1 MIKLW
6 RIALISSGLCVT
18 LLTTG
23 WSQPAPVPAK
33 PDGGSRQRLPLV
45 NRILRRVAMRSAA
58 ITDATQRASI
68 TDLNEWKR
76 QHPGYTLHFAIDGQ
90 RSLGT
95 GKAQARRT
103 TDPLTIMITGQEG
116 AVSTRRMVGAV
127 GRVAARKTPS
137 ASAPKQPRQ
146 PAPEQKRTAG
156 GRAAPV
162 PAPASPGLRIA
173 SLAMSM
179 LGKPY
184 VWGGASPNAGFDCSG
199 LTQYILEQIGIAA
212 PRTTWLQYAF
222 GAGVRRQELQPGD
235 LVFFTTYAS
244 GPTHV
249 GIYVGNSQFVSALNP
264 TTGVVLSN
272 LHDPYFATR
281 YLGARCPWIAVATA
295 TIPNS

>member
-23 WSQPAPVPAK
+23 WSQPGPVLAK
-33 PDGGSRQRLPLV
+33 SDGGSRQRLPLV

-58 ITDATQRASI
+58 ITDAAQRASI

-76 QHPGYTLHFAIDGQ
+76 QHPGHTLHFAIGGQ

-95 GKAQARRT
+95 GKAVSRRT
-103 TDPLTIMITGQEG
+103 TDPLTIMITGQVG
-116 AVSTRRMVGAV
+116 AVRSRRMVGSV
-127 GRVAARKTPS
+127 GRVAARKTSVTVTPKQPQPS
-137 ASAPKQPRQ
+137 ASEP
-146 PAPEQKRTAG
+146 KRTAAK
-156 GRAAPV
+156 RTA

-199 LTQYILEQIGIAA
+199 LAQYILEQIGIAA

-222 GAGVRRQELQPGD
+222 GAVVPRQELQPGD

-281 YLGARCPWIAVATA
+281 YLGARCPWITVATA